1 MTNLVKRDVD
11 SVRRQVEAWL
21 KTREGGCSLVA
32 DGKSYPDYEFIFRSY
47 HALKPFY
54 VGLGSELGV
63 IEVMTDVRFSEEE
76 RVALRKEFPTP
87 KEYTRF
93 LRGLYRSLIE
103 PGCSF
108 VPRLKENFEIEGYQ
122 VIGTLYPFESGGL
135 NRRDFETIVQSV
147 ISATLRGVYYFQDV
161 VDIEPT
167 KPPTDERRRPEFW
180 DPMVS

>member
-1 MTNLVKRDVD
+1 MTNLVKKDVD

-21 KTREGGCSLVA
+21 KTREGVCSLVA
-32 DGKSYPDYEFIFRSY
+32 DRESHPGYEFVFHSY
-47 HALKPFY
+47 HGLKPFY
-54 VGLGSELGV
+54 VGLSTELGV
-63 IEVMTDVRFSEEE
+63 LEIMTDVRFSEEE

-87 KEYTRF
+87 KEYKRF
-93 LRGLYRSLIE
+93 LRGLYRNLIE
-103 PGCSF
+103 RGCSF
-108 VPRLKENFEIEGYQ
+108 VPTAKGDLEIEGYR

-161 VDIEPT
+161 VDIELP
-167 KPPTDERRRPEFW
+167 KPSTDERRKPEYW